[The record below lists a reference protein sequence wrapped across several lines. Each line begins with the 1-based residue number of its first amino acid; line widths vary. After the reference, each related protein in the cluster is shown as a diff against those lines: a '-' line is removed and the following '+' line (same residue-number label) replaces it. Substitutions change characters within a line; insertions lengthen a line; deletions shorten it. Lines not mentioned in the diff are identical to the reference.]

1 MVNGIV
7 MKTNGGYTKVE
18 HVARGTEQELLDKI
32 DELTENYPAYKERSY
47 FDFKKDDWER
57 EGYTVEIKEDGMT
70 LHLDIESLFTSH
82 IRYLLDYIRPHM
94 MEVRLG
100 HDGYFSSRSMRKKPS
115 SKDIRF
121 VGYNTRG
128 GDDGI
133 GGFHNQVMFEVR
145 FYDNIFYEPDAT
157 PHTSFIVLCGYD
169 AEGWEDHWSHPDYFS
184 PERLLLAMSNILRTS
199 CGNLYDY

>member
-1 MVNGIV
+1 MMNGIV
-7 MKTNGGYTKVE
+7 MKTNGGYTRVE
-18 HVARGTEQELLDKI
+18 HVVGGTEQELLDKI
-32 DELTENYPAYKERSY
+32 DELTESCPAYKERSY

-57 EGYTVEIKEDGMT
+57 EGYRLEIEEDG
-70 LHLDIESLFTSH
+70 LKLLLDIECLFTSH
-82 IRYLLDYIRPHM
+82 IRYLLDYMRPHM

-100 HDGYFSSRSMRKKPS
+100 RDGYFRSRSMRKKS
-115 SKDIRF
+115 KSKDIRF

-128 GDDGI
+128 DDDGI

-169 AEGWEDHWSHPDYFS
+169 AEGWEDHWRHTDYFS
-184 PERLLLAMSNILRTS
+184 PERLLLAMTNTLRAS
-199 CGNLYDY
+199 WGDSYDY